1 MAGFEVTGW
10 DRGGKVVFF
19 EVTGWDRGGKVV
31 FHMGVEAPNDVV
43 AVLYATG
50 RLRRTDGAEA
60 VIKVAKVETRAVG
73 RHGRK
78 YSMNQENSQPGG
90 RVVGRAKT
98 SPKH

>member
-1 MAGFEVTGW
+1 MAG
-10 DRGGKVVFF
+10 F

-50 RLRRTDGAEA
+50 HLRRTDGTEA
-60 VIKVAKVETRAVG
+60 VIKAAKVEARAVV
-73 RHGRK
+73 RQGRK
-78 YSMNQENSQPGG
+78 YPMNQENSHPRG

-98 SPKH
+98 SLKR